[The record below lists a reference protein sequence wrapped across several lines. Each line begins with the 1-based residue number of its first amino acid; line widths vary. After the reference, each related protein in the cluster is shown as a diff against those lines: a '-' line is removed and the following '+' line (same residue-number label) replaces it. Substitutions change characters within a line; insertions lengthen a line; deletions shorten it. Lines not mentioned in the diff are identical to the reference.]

1 MKKALYRVLR
11 PKTFSEVIDKD
22 IIVSVLKN
30 QIKTNS
36 VSHGYL
42 FCGTRGTGKTSVAKI
57 FSRAVNCLNPIDGEP
72 CNQCKNCLE
81 ILEDRSVDV
90 LELDAASNNGV
101 DNIRELKTMGVYP
114 PSNLKKKVYI
124 IDEAH
129 MLSNSAFNALLKI
142 LEEPPEHLIFI
153 LATTDPDKLPDT
165 VKSRVQRFDFHTI
178 SKRAIEG
185 ALKAAAKKLNE
196 ELEDNVYRLIANESR
211 GSMRD
216 ALSQL
221 DQLLSLP
228 TRPIKER
235 DAVELLGVT
244 GIYELMPLVDAII
257 SFDYKAVIDAT
268 DELEEMGRSPEKLLY
283 SLMEVFR
290 DMYLLKLDEN
300 FDVLNKDEYKKII
313 NRVSI
318 PAILN
323 IVERLRLIL
332 NDITNAFDRSLVFQI
347 GVLGIVKDE
356 YIKSSNFVEIKQQVR
371 TVEIK
376 KDDDKNINASDEVTD
391 VPVIKDNEEENTVS
405 NDDDSELI
413 KEDAEAQEI
422 LSEQETGVSQ
432 EYEQDASQQE
442 PQDDLQEK
450 LQEDQSVQNENDPD
464 GNEIYDVLV
473 SEIPMLMDINS
484 AFLIRFDDDKLVFRL
499 KNPANND
506 ERLDMFREEIEAVFE
521 KHYNKKVRIVKEN
534 EDPNIEKA
542 KQLFGDKLVIK

>member
-323 IVERLRLIL
+323 IVEKLRLIL

-356 YIKSSNFVEIKQQVR
+356 YIKSSNFVELKQQVR
-371 TVEIK
+371 TIEIK
-376 KDDDKNINASDEVTD
+376 QDENKNINASDEVQD

-422 LSEQETGVSQ
+422 LSEQETDVSQ
-432 EYEQDASQQE
+432 EQKQDASQQE
-442 PQDDLQEK
+442 PQDDLQE
-450 LQEDQSVQNENDPD
+450 ERSVQNKNDPD
-464 GNEIYDVLV
+464 GNEIYDILV

-484 AFLIRFDDDKLVFRL
+484 AFLIRLDDDKLVFRL

>member
-1 MKKALYRVLR
+1 M
-11 PKTFSEVIDKD
+11 
-22 IIVSVLKN
+22 
-30 QIKTNS
+30 
-36 VSHGYL
+36 
-42 FCGTRGTGKTSVAKI
+42 
-57 FSRAVNCLNPIDGEP
+57 
-72 CNQCKNCLE
+72 
-81 ILEDRSVDV
+81 
-90 LELDAASNNGV
+90 
-101 DNIRELKTMGVYP
+101 
-114 PSNLKKKVYI
+114 
-124 IDEAH
+124 
-129 MLSNSAFNALLKI
+129 
-142 LEEPPEHLIFI
+142 
-153 LATTDPDKLPDT
+153 
-165 VKSRVQRFDFHTI
+165 
-178 SKRAIEG
+178 
-185 ALKAAAKKLNE
+185 
-196 ELEDNVYRLIANESR
+196 
-211 GSMRD
+211 
-216 ALSQL
+216 
-221 DQLLSLP
+221 
-228 TRPIKER
+228 
-235 DAVELLGVT
+235 LGVT

-323 IVERLRLIL
+323 IVEKLRLIL

-376 KDDDKNINASDEVTD
+376 KDDDKNINASDEVQD

-432 EYEQDASQQE
+432 EQKPDVSQQE
-442 PQDDLQEK
+442 PQDDLQE
-450 LQEDQSVQNENDPD
+450 ERSVQNKNDPD
-464 GNEIYDVLV
+464 GNEIYDILV

-484 AFLIRFDDDKLVFRL
+484 AFLIRLDDDKLVFRL

>member
-228 TRPIKER
+228 TRPIRER
-235 DAVELLGVT
+235 DAVDLLGVT

-323 IVERLRLIL
+323 IVEKLRLIL

-376 KDDDKNINASDEVTD
+376 KDDDKNINASDEVQD

-422 LSEQETGVSQ
+422 LSEQETDVSQ
-432 EYEQDASQQE
+432 EQKQDASQQE
-442 PQDDLQEK
+442 PQDDLQE
-450 LQEDQSVQNENDPD
+450 ERSVQNKNDPD

-484 AFLIRFDDDKLVFRL
+484 AFLIRLDDDKLVFRL

>member
-323 IVERLRLIL
+323 IVEKLRLIL

-356 YIKSSNFVEIKQQVR
+356 YIKSSNFVELKQQVR

-376 KDDDKNINASDEVTD
+376 QDENKNINTSDEVTD

-422 LSEQETGVSQ
+422 LSEQETGVLQ
-432 EYEQDASQQE
+432 EQKPDVSQQE
-442 PQDDLQEK
+442 PQDDLQE
-450 LQEDQSVQNENDPD
+450 EQSVQNENDPD
-464 GNEIYDVLV
+464 GNEIYDILV

-484 AFLIRFDDDKLVFRL
+484 AFLIRLDDDKLVFRL

>member
-257 SFDYKAVIDAT
+257 NFDYKAVIDAT

-323 IVERLRLIL
+323 IVEKLRLIL

-376 KDDDKNINASDEVTD
+376 KDDDKNINASDEVQD

-432 EYEQDASQQE
+432 EQKPDASQQE
-442 PQDDLQEK
+442 PQDDLQE
-450 LQEDQSVQNENDPD
+450 ERSVQNENDPD

-484 AFLIRFDDDKLVFRL
+484 AFLIRLDDDKLVFRL

-521 KHYNKKVRIVKEN
+521 KHYNKKIRIVKEN

>member
-228 TRPIKER
+228 TRPIRER
-235 DAVELLGVT
+235 DAVDLLGVT

>member
-81 ILEDRSVDV
+81 ILGDRSVDV

-228 TRPIKER
+228 TRPIRER

-323 IVERLRLIL
+323 IVEKLRLIL

-371 TVEIK
+371 TVAIK
-376 KDDDKNINASDEVTD
+376 QDENKNINTSDEVTD
-391 VPVIKDNEEENTVS
+391 VPVITDNVEENTVS

-422 LSEQETGVSQ
+422 LGEQEPEISQ
-432 EYEQDASQQE
+432 EQKPDASQQE
-442 PQDDLQEK
+442 PQDDLQE
-450 LQEDQSVQNENDPD
+450 ERSVQNEDYPD
-464 GNEIYDVLV
+464 GNEIYDILV

-484 AFLIRFDDDKLVFRL
+484 AFLIRLDDDKLVFRL

>member
-323 IVERLRLIL
+323 IVEKLRLIL

-376 KDDDKNINASDEVTD
+376 KDDDKNINASDEVQD

-432 EYEQDASQQE
+432 EQKPDVSQQE
-442 PQDDLQEK
+442 PQDDLQE
-450 LQEDQSVQNENDPD
+450 ERSVQNKNDPD
-464 GNEIYDVLV
+464 GNEIYDILV

-484 AFLIRFDDDKLVFRL
+484 AFLIRLDDDKLVFRL

>member
-228 TRPIKER
+228 TRPIRER
-235 DAVELLGVT
+235 DAVDLLGVT

-323 IVERLRLIL
+323 IVEKLRLIL

-376 KDDDKNINASDEVTD
+376 KDDDKNINASDEVQD

-422 LSEQETGVSQ
+422 LVEQEPELSQ
-432 EYEQDASQQE
+432 EQEQDASQQE
-442 PQDDLQEK
+442 PQDNLQEK
-450 LQEDQSVQNENDPD
+450 LQEEQPVQNENHPD

-473 SEIPMLMDINS
+473 SEIPMLMDINN
-484 AFLIRFDDDKLVFRL
+484 AFLIRLDDDKLVFRL

-521 KHYNKKVRIVKEN
+521 KHYNKKVHIVKEN

>member
-228 TRPIKER
+228 TRPIRER
-235 DAVELLGVT
+235 DAVDLLGVT

-323 IVERLRLIL
+323 IVEKLRLIL

-376 KDDDKNINASDEVTD
+376 KDENKNINASDEVQD
-391 VPVIKDNEEENTVS
+391 VPVIKDNAEENTVS

-422 LSEQETGVSQ
+422 LGEQETGVSQ
-432 EYEQDASQQE
+432 EQKPDASQQE
-442 PQDDLQEK
+442 PQDDLQE
-450 LQEDQSVQNENDPD
+450 EQSVQNENDPD
-464 GNEIYDVLV
+464 GNEIYDILV
-473 SEIPMLMDINS
+473 SEIPLLMDINS
-484 AFLIRFDDDKLVFRL
+484 AFLIRLDDDKLVFRL

>member
-323 IVERLRLIL
+323 IVEKLRLIL

-376 KDDDKNINASDEVTD
+376 QDENKNINTSDEVTD

-432 EYEQDASQQE
+432 EQKPDVSQQE
-442 PQDDLQEK
+442 PQDDLQE
-450 LQEDQSVQNENDPD
+450 ERSVQNEDDPD
-464 GNEIYDVLV
+464 GNEIYDILV

-484 AFLIRFDDDKLVFRL
+484 AFLIRLDDDKLVFRL